1 MTMQEKKRIGL
12 LVAVEMDSVFA
23 RYGTP
28 GKTEHRG
35 GFDVFHYENEQ
46 YILYVIHSGIGEIAA
61 AAAAQLLIDRYEV
74 ELIVNFG
81 VVGGLTDEMALTKTC
96 VVTRVVHYDF
106 DLSGIDP
113 VSPAQYPGFADIY
126 LPADAALVEKARTV
140 CPELK
145 PVTCASADKFVG
157 NREDKERLHRL
168 YGADICEMESAAVL
182 LTCLRCEVPC
192 LMIKAVSDGLTGG
205 GEEYYEALQKS
216 ASLCLA
222 VTDRIIREL

>member
-1 MTMQEKKRIGL
+1 MSGKKKIGL
-12 LVAVEMDSVFA
+12 LVAVEMESVFA

-28 GKTEHRG
+28 GETERRG
-35 GFDVFHYENEQ
+35 GFDVYLYNNEA
-46 YILYVIHSGIGEIAA
+46 YTLYVIHSGVGELAA
-61 AAAAQLLIDRYEV
+61 AAATELLIDRYGV
-74 ELIVNFG
+74 EMIVNFG
-81 VVGGLTDEMALTKTC
+81 VVGGLTEEMTLTKTC

-113 VSPAQYPGFADIY
+113 VLPAQYPGYEDIY
-126 LPADAALVEKARTV
+126 LPADPDLVERAIAV

-157 NREDKERLHRL
+157 TQSDKERLHDL

-182 LTCLRCEVPC
+182 LTCRRSEVPC
-192 LMIKAVSDGLTGG
+192 LLIKAVSDGLTGG
-205 GEEYYEALQKS
+205 GEEFYTELQKS

-222 VTDRIIREL
+222 VTDRIIRGL

>member
-1 MTMQEKKRIGL
+1 MSEKKRIGL

-28 GKTEHRG
+28 GITERRG
-35 GFDVFHYENEQ
+35 GFDIDRYENETST
-46 YILYVIHSGIGEIAA
+46 LYVIHSGIGEIAA
-61 AAAAQLLIDRYEV
+61 AGAAQLLIDRYGV
-74 ELIVNFG
+74 EMIVNFG
-81 VVGGLTDEMALTKTC
+81 VVGGLTAEMAQTRTC

-106 DLSGIDP
+106 DISGIDP
-113 VSPAQYPGFADIY
+113 LLPGQYPGYEDVYI
-126 LPADAALVEKARTV
+126 PADAGLAEKAKAV

-157 NREDKERLHRL
+157 NQADKERLHEL

-182 LTCLRCEVPC
+182 LTCRRNEVPC

-205 GEEYYEALQKS
+205 GAEFYDSLQEC
-216 ASLCLA
+216 AAICLS

>member
-1 MTMQEKKRIGL
+1 MDTKKQIGL

-28 GKTEHRG
+28 GKTERRG
-35 GFDVFHYENEQ
+35 GFDVYRYENEA
-46 YILYVIHSGIGEIAA
+46 YVLHVIKSGVGEIAA
-61 AAAAQLLIDRYEV
+61 AAAAQLLIDRYGA

-81 VVGGLTDEMALTKTC
+81 VVGGLTEEMAQTKTC

-106 DLSGIDP
+106 DLSGIDRVLP
-113 VSPAQYPGFADIY
+113 GQYPGYEDIY
-126 LPADAALVEKARTV
+126 LPAYADLVERARAA

-157 NREDKERLHRL
+157 TREDKERLNRL

-182 LTCLRCEVPC
+182 LTCRRCEVPC

-205 GEEYYEALQKS
+205 GEEYYEAMQNC
-216 ASLCLA
+216 ADICLA